1 MPATGST
8 RKPQP
13 SERLWHQNIHSTRGP
28 QQHWLYS
35 STVVDTALQ
44 MEILRSEQRRVARV
58 IAVLTLLLLF
68 IVSILLAPQLFSP
81 EARVRLQ
88 SSARLS
94 SLLVAVY
101 LVYELTIRFWLAR
114 LLSEKRT
121 PPVAFRY
128 FNTLIEISL
137 PTAGLLV
144 FAFTSEPLS
153 ALAGSIPFIYFPLI
167 LLTALNLD
175 SRLCVF
181 AGVTASVQ
189 FLAVALIVV
198 NNSVIRNPAI
208 PVLSMLLSPHQ
219 YIFKAALLL
228 AGGLIAAF
236 AASQIHKQMARVMET
251 LDQRDRAIS
260 IFGQHVSPQ
269 VAELLLKQ
277 PVDYTGQERNVCVM
291 FLDVRDF
298 SRLSSERS
306 APEVVEFL
314 NKLFGPMIPIIN
326 RYSGVVN
333 KFLGDGFM
341 AVFGAPIEDGQQC
354 QHAIQAA
361 LEILR
366 EVERLNQDGSIP
378 ATRVGIGLHFGQA
391 VTGNVGTSDRKE
403 YTIIG
408 DVVNL
413 ASRIE
418 QANKP
423 LASQL
428 LISEAVANATRA
440 DGDLTATDMGL
451 VELKGQP
458 HPIRLFR
465 LA

>member
-8 RKPQP
+8 REPQT
-13 SERLWHQNIHSTRGP
+13 SERLWHKNIHSTREP
-28 QQHWLYS
+28 QQHWSYS
-35 STVVDTALQ
+35 STVVDAALQ
-44 MEILRSEQRRVARV
+44 MEILRSEQRRVALM

-68 IVSILLAPQLFSP
+68 IVSIFVAPQIYSP
-81 EARVRLQ
+81 EARARLQ
-88 SSARLS
+88 LSARLS
-94 SLLVAVY
+94 SVLVAGY

-128 FNTLIEISL
+128 INTLVEISL
-137 PTAGLLV
+137 PTAALLV
-144 FAFTSEPLS
+144 FAFASEPLS

-189 FLAVALIVV
+189 FLAVALSVV

-219 YIFKAALLL
+219 YVFKAALLL

-236 AASQIHKQMARVMET
+236 AATQIRKQMARVMET

-291 FLDVRDF
+291 FLDIRDF
-298 SRLSSERS
+298 SKLSSERS
-306 APEVVEFL
+306 APEVVGFL

-354 QHAIQAA
+354 RHAIQAA

-428 LISEAVANATRA
+428 LISEAVANAIRA
-440 DGDLTATDMGL
+440 GGDLTATDMGL